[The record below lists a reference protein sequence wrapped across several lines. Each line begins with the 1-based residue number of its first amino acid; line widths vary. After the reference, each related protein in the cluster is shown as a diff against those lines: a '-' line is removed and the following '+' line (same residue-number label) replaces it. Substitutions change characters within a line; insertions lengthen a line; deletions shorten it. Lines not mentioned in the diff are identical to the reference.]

1 MGIRIKHKGSF
12 KKTERFLNF
21 ASKFDPMPI
30 LERYGEIGVEE
41 LRNATPVD
49 SGLTASSWYYE
60 IENDKGN
67 YTIHWNNNNMSDGLS
82 VAILIQNGHATR
94 SGGYVPPND
103 FITPAIREV
112 FDRLSIQVW
121 KEVTQNG

>member
-1 MGIRIKHKGSF
+1 MGVRVKHKGNF
-12 KKTERFLNF
+12 DKTTRFLNK

-60 IENDKGN
+60 IEKTKDSYILHWANGN
-67 YTIHWNNNNMSDGLS
+67 MVDGVN
-82 VAILIQNGHATR
+82 VAILLQYGHATKA
-94 SGGYVPPND
+94 GTYVPPND
-103 FITPAIREV
+103 FITPAIKEV
-112 FDRLSIQVW
+112 FDRLAIQVW
-121 KEVTQNG
+121 KEVTE